1 MAHGLAEAFLLFKLH
16 YDYIGEKGSGSLDVI
31 NEHIVNEAFLLVSF
45 GCFVHSRVFQYEFLH
60 VSKLASLNFVD

>member
-31 NEHIVNEAFLLVSF
+31 NEHIVSEAFLWCLLSVLSIVGFSNMSF
-45 GCFVHSRVFQYEFLH
+45 YM
-60 VSKLASLNFVD
+60 